1 MQSVL
6 EAPSRP
12 HAVSP
17 LGARSSE
24 HASAASDLPVAL
36 PATRGGAL
44 FVSRGQRSR
53 LCRELSDRGYVVARV
68 AAAGPSSAAPDRLGA
83 AVPGRL
89 REAIEGALEITL
101 ALRGL
106 APKKPLELAPLELLG
121 ASGLCLVMPELR
133 ALADASGTLDEK
145 DSATL
150 CEWRRLAETE
160 SVLLL
165 LDVDDC
171 NLAALVPVALD
182 ELFAAPPTPS
192 SRDAWPEDPR
202 AAAPS
207 DDDDDD
213 DDDEGRATIPPDDA
227 LRPGEPWDAA
237 AHGVHDAYDDEPARS
252 SHEIPPP
259 PPNFYDRDTLSPPPR
274 TAVALS
280 PVAESAV
287 ALSAMAEPAVALS
300 AMAESAVALSA
311 MAESAVALSAVAESA
326 VALSAVAESAVALS
340 AMAESAVALSPVP
353 ESAVALSAMAESAV
367 ALSPVAAKPAIEPA
381 RADELDVE
389 PALVAELRAE
399 PATAALA
406 KERAP
411 AGKPSI
417 PDARPTIPDGLR
429 HVMRDDPLAGLEA
442 ELDGSD
448 EVAAIETAL
457 FVSPPAEAP
466 LAEAPSPTAA
476 SQRATGGGRQTDL
489 FHAGPGVEP
498 LASRARRRGK
508 SDLDVSALAAPRPAP
523 VFDAA
528 KLGAQGET
536 LRRAAGPRP
545 VKEIERLFVEHYVP
559 LSEAL
564 LQGFE
569 DRQAETSL
577 LGWRAAFE
585 KSYHDGF
592 TAMRVSGKRPT
603 MVLDAPEVAAR
614 VGRLNGA
621 RSVQLVLVDGL
632 RFGLAAR
639 VNANLK
645 ERLGA
650 RASLVDEG
658 LLWSALPT
666 VTPVQLKLLAQ
677 GAQGLRELDPASERE
692 TTVRRDGSVTTLR
705 RERIGRRDLLKLDV
719 VEARLR
725 EPGAAYDARMHE
737 LALEVTQV
745 IEKLAA
751 ELPPRTLLY
760 VFGDHGFTMRTQ
772 GQDRTTPA
780 EQGGSSPEEALVSG
794 SAWLL
799 SEVH

>member
-340 AMAESAVALSPVP
+340 AMAESAVALSPV
-353 ESAVALSAMAESAV
+353 
-367 ALSPVAAKPAIEPA
+367 AAKPAIEPA

-528 KLGAQGET
+528 KLGAHGET

-545 VKEIERLFVEHYVP
+545 VTEIERLFVEHYVP